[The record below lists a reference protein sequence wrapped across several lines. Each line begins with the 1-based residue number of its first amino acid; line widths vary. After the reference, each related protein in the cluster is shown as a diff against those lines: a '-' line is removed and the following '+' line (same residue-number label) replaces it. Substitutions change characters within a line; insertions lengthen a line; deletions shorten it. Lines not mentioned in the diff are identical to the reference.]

1 MTAELGLL
9 WYLTMRVWERVARH
23 AQVPRTIGH
32 AQSTIENC
40 EKGWQMRKASLGL
53 FLSLVTELLI
63 SGSVQAQSPFKTF
76 SPSQT
81 PADPPVLLVPQG
93 TAADVKASEVQAVS
107 DKDAAGLV
115 VSVLRVVG
123 IDDGQTQ
130 YNIAVDALRRTP
142 KADSIEEHSSI
153 TEIYYIVSG
162 NGTFETGG
170 TIENQKVDPANVR
183 VGPGFTGTAVHN
195 GKTREVGP
203 GDIVII
209 PPNTPHRFTTIKT
222 EKLVYIT
229 FRIDPHRVL
238 AMPAVDAA
246 QATAGAAAAAAE
258 LKTIP

>member
-1 MTAELGLL
+1 
-9 WYLTMRVWERVARH
+9 
-23 AQVPRTIGH
+23 
-32 AQSTIENC
+32 
-40 EKGWQMRKASLGL
+40 MRKASFGL
-53 FLSLVTELLI
+53 FSFLLLAI
-63 SGSVQAQSPFKTF
+63 FSASPAQAQSPFKTF
-76 SPSQT
+76 SPNQM

-93 TAADVKASEVQAVS
+93 SAADVKASEVQAVS
-107 DKDAAGLV
+107 DKDANGLV

-123 IDDGQTQ
+123 IDDGETK

-195 GKTREVGP
+195 GKTREVVA

-209 PPNTPHRFTTIKT
+209 PPNTPHRFTTIKSD
-222 EKLVYIT
+222 KLVYIT

-246 QATAGAAAAAAE
+246 QATAAAAAADAQ

>member
-1 MTAELGLL
+1 
-9 WYLTMRVWERVARH
+9 
-23 AQVPRTIGH
+23 
-32 AQSTIENC
+32 
-40 EKGWQMRKASLGL
+40 MRKASLGL

-246 QATAGAAAAAAE
+246 QATAAAAAAAAE

>member
-1 MTAELGLL
+1 MRAWRIWVAHAPLSTMNFEKGREMRKISFGLFFVLVTGLL
-9 WYLTMRVWERVARH
+9 V
-23 AQVPRTIGH
+23 
-32 AQSTIENC
+32 
-40 EKGWQMRKASLGL
+40 
-53 FLSLVTELLI
+53 
-63 SGSVQAQSPFKTF
+63 SGRVQAQSPFKTF
-76 SPSQT
+76 PPNQT
-81 PADPPVLLVPQG
+81 PADPPVLLLPQG

-170 TIENQKVDPANVR
+170 TIENQKVDPPNVR

-195 GKTREVGP
+195 GKTREVVP
-203 GDIVII
+203 GDVIII

-246 QATAGAAAAAAE
+246 QATAAAAAAAAD
-258 LKTIP
+258 LKTLP

>member
-1 MTAELGLL
+1 MP
-9 WYLTMRVWERVARH
+9 VWVCVARH
-23 AQVPRTIGH
+23 ARVSKIIEH
-32 AQSTIENC
+32 ARSSIVIC

-53 FLSLVTELLI
+53 FLFLVTELLI
-63 SGSVQAQSPFKTF
+63 SGRVQAQSPFKTF
-76 SPSQT
+76 SPNQT
-81 PADPPVLLVPQG
+81 PADPPVLLLPQG
-93 TAADVKASEVQAVS
+93 TAADVRASEIQAVS
-107 DKDAAGLV
+107 DKDATGLV

-162 NGTFETGG
+162 NGTFESGG

-195 GKTREVGP
+195 GKTRDVVP
-203 GDIVII
+203 GDVIII
-209 PPNTPHRFTTIKT
+209 PPNTPHRFTIIKT
-222 EKLVYIT
+222 EKLVYLT

-246 QATAGAAAAAAE
+246 QATAAAAAAAAE
-258 LKTIP
+258 LKTLP